1 MQGAAKN
8 TRGGRAGTNPDA
20 PVPVLASAA
29 TKENVPVYFDGV
41 GSSRALNI
49 VTVRAQVDGKLIAVN
64 FKEGQDVEK
73 GFVLADIDPT
83 IYRAQLDQ
91 AVAKKAMD
99 EALLGNARIDL
110 DRYAKL
116 TATNSAS
123 RQQYDTQK
131 ALVAQL
137 EAQVQAD
144 QGAIEN
150 AKAMLSYTR
159 IVAPIA
165 GRTGLRLIDAGN
177 IVHATDTT
185 GVVVITQIRPIAILF
200 TLPQQ
205 ELPAVNRA
213 FAKGALDVEALA
225 DDNRT
230 VVDHGKL
237 VVVDNQVDQTTGT
250 VKLKA
255 EFPNQDLQLW
265 PGQFVNV
272 KLLVDTLKDATVV
285 PTASVQ
291 RGPNGTFVYV
301 ANDDNTVSVR
311 PVGVSQQDDV
321 RAVLVDGVDTGER
334 VVTTGFAQLNDG
346 TRIAIGTAEKLER
359 PAGSERRRKGQ
370 IPTADAEPKPAP
382 PRPRHRRRR
391 SRARARRRRCRCRGA
406 GRVYCRV
413 RDHQRHRSQPSG
425 PPRPTGRHRA
435 RRRRSG
441 DSRPMN
447 VSAPFIARP
456 IATSLLGVAVM
467 LVRHAG
473 LLAAPGGVAAPG
485 RFPDHPSDDPA
496 SRRQCRDHGVARH
509 RAAGAPVRPDSR
521 ALDHDVVVVV
531 RHQPDHAAVRPQ
543 PRHRRRR
550 AGPAVGDQ
558 RRRLDPAA
566 QPSLSADLRQGEPGR
581 CAGDDARADLA
592 DHRGAPDE
600 RPRRHHDRPA
610 PERGHVASAT
620 SRCRAG

>member
-1 MQGAAKN
+1 VKIERIDPLVAATPARKARWRTRIVGLLVIVALIVGGTYLYAPQYLPSAWKGATKA
-8 TRGGRAGTNPDA
+8 TRGGHAGGKDDA

-29 TKENVPVYFDGV
+29 TKEDVPVYFDGV
-41 GSSRALNI
+41 GTSRALNI

-91 AVAKKAMD
+91 AIAKKAMD
-99 EALLGNARIDL
+99 EAHLGNARIDL

-131 ALVAQL
+131 ALVAEL

-144 QGAIEN
+144 QGAIDN
-150 AKAMLSYTR
+150 AKAMLSYTS

-185 GVVVITQIRPIAILF
+185 GVVVITQIRPIAIIF

-255 EFPNQDLQLW
+255 EFPNESLQLW

-272 KLLVDTLKDATVV
+272 KLLVDTLYDATVV
-285 PTASVQ
+285 PTAAVQ

-301 ANDDNTVSVR
+301 ANDDDTVSVR
-311 PVGVSQQDDV
+311 PVSVSQQDDV

-346 TRIAIGTAEKLER
+346 TRIAIGTPEKIER
-359 PAGSERRRKGQ
+359 PAGSERRRKGP
-370 IPTADAEPKPAP
+370 IPTAEAEPKPPAAAKAAEAQDK
-382 PRPRHRRRR
+382 PRQGDTTAAAAAAMPTA
-391 SRARARRRRCRCRGA
+391 STSASETANGTA
-406 GRVYCRV
+406 
-413 RDHQRHRSQPSG
+413 SSE
-425 PPRPTGRHRA
+425 RPTATTGA
-435 RRRRSG
+435 TPRSA
-441 DSRPMN
+441 SQKR
-447 VSAPFIARP
+447 S
-456 IATSLLGVAVM
+456 T
-467 LVRHAG
+467 
-473 LLAAPGGVAAPG
+473 AAP
-485 RFPDHPSDDPA
+485 
-496 SRRQCRDHGVARH
+496 
-509 RAAGAPVRPDSR
+509 
-521 ALDHDVVVVV
+521 
-531 RHQPDHAAVRPQ
+531 
-543 PRHRRRR
+543 
-550 AGPAVGDQ
+550 
-558 RRRLDPAA
+558 
-566 QPSLSADLRQGEPGR
+566 
-581 CAGDDARADLA
+581 
-592 DHRGAPDE
+592 
-600 RPRRHHDRPA
+600 
-610 PERGHVASAT
+610 
-620 SRCRAG
+620 

>member
-1 MQGAAKN
+1 VKIERFDPPVAPVRKGRWTARIVGFLVILTLVLGGGIYLYAPEHLPSVWHGATKAA
-8 TRGGRAGTNPDA
+8 RGGHGGNNADA

-41 GSSRALNI
+41 GTSRALNI

-73 GFVLADIDPT
+73 EFVLADIDPT

-91 AVAKKAMD
+91 AIAKKAMD

-116 TATNSAS
+116 TATNSTS

-159 IVAPIA
+159 IVAPIT

-185 GVVVITQIRPIAILF
+185 GVVVITQIRPIAIIF

-255 EFPNQDLQLW
+255 EFPNESLQLW

-285 PTASVQ
+285 PTAAVQ

-301 ANDDNTVSVR
+301 TNDDKTVSVR
-311 PVGVSQQDDV
+311 PVDVSQQDDV

-346 TRIAIGTAEKLER
+346 TRITVGTQEKLER
-359 PAGSERRRKGQ
+359 PAGSERRRKGP
-370 IPTADAEPKPAP
+370 IPTAEAEPKP
-382 PRPRHRRRR
+382 
-391 SRARARRRRCRCRGA
+391 
-406 GRVYCRV
+406 
-413 RDHQRHRSQPSG
+413 
-425 PPRPTGRHRA
+425 
-435 RRRRSG
+435 
-441 DSRPMN
+441 
-447 VSAPFIARP
+447 
-456 IATSLLGVAVM
+456 
-467 LVRHAG
+467 
-473 LLAAPGGVAAPG
+473 
-485 RFPDHPSDDPA
+485 
-496 SRRQCRDHGVARH
+496 
-509 RAAGAPVRPDSR
+509 
-521 ALDHDVVVVV
+521 
-531 RHQPDHAAVRPQ
+531 
-543 PRHRRRR
+543 
-550 AGPAVGDQ
+550 
-558 RRRLDPAA
+558 PAA
-566 QPSLSADLRQGEPGR
+566 KAAQVEDRQGEPAAATSPGT
-581 CAGDDARADLA
+581 AASTSATTNGTAR
-592 DHRGAPDE
+592 PE
-600 RPRRHHDRPA
+600 RPTATPGVTQR
-610 PERGHVASAT
+610 SAT
-620 SRCRAG
+620 QKRSTAAP

>member
-1 MQGAAKN
+1 VKIERIDQPVAATPVRGGRWTTRIVASLVVLAFALAGGVYFYAPQYLPTALQGAAKN
-8 TRGGRAGTNPDA
+8 TRGGRAANNPDA

-29 TKENVPVYFDGV
+29 TKQDVPVYFDGV
-41 GSSRALNI
+41 GSSRALNT

-213 FAKGALDVEALA
+213 FAKGALDVQALA

-255 EFPNQDLQLW
+255 EFPNPDLQLW

-285 PTASVQ
+285 PTAAVQ

-311 PVGVSQQDDV
+311 PVAVSLQDDV
-321 RAVLVDGVDTGER
+321 RAVLVDGIDTGER
-334 VVTTGFAQLNDG
+334 VVTTGFSQLNDG
-346 TRIAIGTAEKLER
+346 TRIAIGTAEKVDR
-359 PAGSERRRKGQ
+359 PAGSERRRKGA
-370 IPTADAEPKPAP
+370 IPTAEAEPKA
-382 PRPRHRRRR
+382 
-391 SRARARRRRCRCRGA
+391 
-406 GRVYCRV
+406 
-413 RDHQRHRSQPSG
+413 
-425 PPRPTGRHRA
+425 
-435 RRRRSG
+435 
-441 DSRPMN
+441 
-447 VSAPFIARP
+447 
-456 IATSLLGVAVM
+456 
-467 LVRHAG
+467 
-473 LLAAPGGVAAPG
+473 
-485 RFPDHPSDDPA
+485 
-496 SRRQCRDHGVARH
+496 
-509 RAAGAPVRPDSR
+509 
-521 ALDHDVVVVV
+521 
-531 RHQPDHAAVRPQ
+531 
-543 PRHRRRR
+543 
-550 AGPAVGDQ
+550 
-558 RRRLDPAA
+558 PAA
-566 QPSLSADLRQGEPGR
+566 KAAQAEDK
-581 CAGDDARADLA
+581 GDT
-592 DHRGAPDE
+592 
-600 RPRRHHDRPA
+600 
-610 PERGHVASAT
+610 ASAT
-620 SRCRAG
+620 PAPTPAAATGTSAATNGTASPVQPTATTGATPRPASQKR

>member
-1 MQGAAKN
+1 MRRAAPTGRQGLGVKIERIDPPVAAPPVREGRWTTRIVASLVVLAFALAGGVYVYAPQYLPSALQGATKN
-8 TRGGRAGTNPDA
+8 TRGGHAGNNPDA

-41 GSSRALNI
+41 GSSRALNT

-116 TATNSAS
+116 TATNSTS

-225 DDNRT
+225 DDNHT

-285 PTASVQ
+285 PTAAVQ

-321 RAVLVDGVDTGER
+321 RAVLVDGIDTGER
-334 VVTTGFAQLNDG
+334 VVTTGFSQLNDG
-346 TRIAIGTAEKLER
+346 TRIAIGAAEKLDR
-359 PAGSERRRKGQ
+359 PAGSERRRKGA
-370 IPTADAEPKPAP
+370 IPTADAEPKPAKP
-382 PRPRHRRRR
+382 EPTSAKAAQTEEKP
-391 SRARARRRRCRCRGA
+391 
-406 GRVYCRV
+406 
-413 RDHQRHRSQPSG
+413 HQG
-425 PPRPTGRHRA
+425 ETAAAAVAPT
-435 RRRRSG
+435 
-441 DSRPMN
+441 P
-447 VSAPFIARP
+447 
-456 IATSLLGVAVM
+456 
-467 LVRHAG
+467 
-473 LLAAPGGVAAPG
+473 
-485 RFPDHPSDDPA
+485 
-496 SRRQCRDHGVARH
+496 
-509 RAAGAPVRPDSR
+509 GAP
-521 ALDHDVVVVV
+521 A
-531 RHQPDHAAVRPQ
+531 
-543 PRHRRRR
+543 
-550 AGPAVGDQ
+550 PA
-558 RRRLDPAA
+558 
-566 QPSLSADLRQGEPGR
+566 
-581 CAGDDARADLA
+581 
-592 DHRGAPDE
+592 
-600 RPRRHHDRPA
+600 
-610 PERGHVASAT
+610 ASAT
-620 SRCRAG
+620 TSATTNGTAATERPAATTGTTPRGASQKR